1 MDKTAL
7 SAQLVT
13 SHNWIETW
21 FYHLKSVDCG
31 RSDLWNSFGCQWK
44 NEYLDFAAC

>member
-13 SHNWIETW
+13 TRLKRG
-21 FYHLKSVDCG
+21 FYHLKSAEDQMCG
-31 RSDLWNSFGCQWK
+31 KVCLVAYEK
-44 NEYLDFAAC
+44 NEQMDFAAC